1 MSTTV
6 MFEAL
11 QDVYHNEQELK
22 QVLGKLL
29 QFKLEDERRRLAEYA
44 RDLRAFEEQYEMDSA
59 EMNEK
64 FESGELGD
72 AMDLGKLLQEN
83 AEGGEVLISQATYNL
98 VGGVF
103 ECEPLEPRKIKDDRS
118 DFTVMYR
125 VMRLKKRTAPLSLEE
140 LGF

>member
-72 AMDLGKLLQEN
+72 AMDF
-83 AEGGEVLISQATYNL
+83 
-98 VGGVF
+98 F
-103 ECEPLEPRKIKDDRS
+103 EWSGLYEIYLYLRDKIHRIES
-118 DFTVMYR
+118 TQ
-125 VMRLKKRTAPLSLEE
+125 
-140 LGF
+140 

>member
-11 QDVYHNEQELK
+11 QDAYHDEKELK

-29 QFKLEDERRRLAEYA
+29 QFKLEGERRRLAEYE

-72 AMDLGKLLQEN
+72 AMDFFEWSGIYAIRQYALERM
-83 AEGGEVLISQATYNL
+83 ARIEAVL
-98 VGGVF
+98 
-103 ECEPLEPRKIKDDRS
+103 
-118 DFTVMYR
+118 
-125 VMRLKKRTAPLSLEE
+125 
-140 LGF
+140 